1 MSLNSNSYIIGFAAA
16 VCIVCSLF
24 VSGTAVSLKAKQKE
38 NAQLDLQKNI
48 ISVAELPE
56 SKDIAALSVEQINGL
71 FAESEMPNRIEKLY
85 IDFNNGGKI
94 VAFDATKPEDAAKLE
109 ADKKGCADRVKEKLE
124 KNLAKLRCY
133 PQYQDIYKV
142 YNGGQ
147 FSRYILPVVGKGLWS
162 TLKGFAAVDK
172 EGKKVVGLTFYSH
185 GETPGLGGEID
196 SVKFKGD
203 WASGKI
209 IYNDNQVA
217 LKVAK
222 GTVKPKKKDYEVD
235 GLSGATLTGNGVSD
249 MMQFWFGDNGYKE
262 FLANGGK

>member
-16 VCIVCSLF
+16 VCVVCSLF
-24 VSGTAVSLKAKQKE
+24 VSGTAVTLKAKQKE
-38 NAQLDLQKNI
+38 NAKLDLQKNI

-56 SKDIAALSVEQINGL
+56 SKDISALSVDQINGL
-71 FAESEMPNRIEKLY
+71 FAKSEMPNRIEKIY
-85 IDFNNGGKI
+85 IDFDNSGKI
-94 VAFDATKPEDAAKLE
+94 VEVDDAELE
-109 ADKKGCADRVKEKLE
+109 ADKKGCSNRVKEKLDTT
-124 KNLAKLRCY
+124 KQGNLAKLRCY
-133 PQYQDIYKV
+133 PQFQDIYKV
-142 YNGGQ
+142 YKGGQ

-172 EGKKVVGLTFYSH
+172 EGQKVVGLTFYSH

-209 IYNDNQVA
+209 IYNDDQVA

-222 GTVKPKKKDYEVD
+222 GAVKPKKKDYEVD

-249 MMQFWFGDNGYKE
+249 MMQFWFGDKGYKD
-262 FLANGGK
+262 FLAKGGK